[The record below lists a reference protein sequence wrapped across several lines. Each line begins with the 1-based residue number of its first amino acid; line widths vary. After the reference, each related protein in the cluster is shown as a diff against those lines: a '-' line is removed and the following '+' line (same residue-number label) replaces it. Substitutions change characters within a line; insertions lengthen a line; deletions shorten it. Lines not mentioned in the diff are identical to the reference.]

1 RRRSERTRRDRAWK
15 ENSARQPRDAL
26 EERSSRASRKKTQV
40 TCKAFTR
47 LQLRGRTES
56 ALSELG
62 ASTQHLFNDIVKQI
76 PKFDGTPYKLDLFS
90 IAVEEAVE
98 QLPLYERRIMRALES
113 KLVGKAERMAGRL
126 ASYRRASEL
135 LRDLRDKFV
144 NKQVAD
150 KLALNLGNATQPVD
164 VDARQ
169 FGSDV
174 RSLYEDAI
182 AAYSQ
187 APDINAIEREAA
199 IYSLQNSVTDSFLL
213 GLSEPLQLQVRLKN
227 PQCLADAIDIAG
239 DIENKLR
246 YRAVVGSNVTSV
258 GLIGVRTH
266 PGTTKNSESERATDD
281 KKVKCQLCKRTGHE
295 AADCFKYKR
304 AILKCSNCGL
314 KGHEASTCR
323 RPSTNDRDSRQDSR
337 DDRDNRDSRRD
348 NRDSRRDDRD
358 SRRDSRDSRRDSRDD
373 RDDRDSRRDSRSPR
387 RGERDSRDTLVESN
401 SRRNYYNRNN
411 DTRCDDGR
419 DRYARSASPDYKN
432 SNSHNNRNSQQ
443 SQGYRNNKS
452 YRENVRSDSRQ
463 SNDNREPAC

>member
-1 RRRSERTRRDRAWK
+1 MSRTSTNAYRACDLESRRSITSRRNDSRDPEPNRLRDSYPPVQRNVSLNNPLAYTHYMP
-15 ENSARQPRDAL
+15 NSI
-26 EERSSRASRKKTQV
+26 S
-40 TCKAFTR
+40 
-47 LQLRGRTES
+47 
-56 ALSELG
+56 
-62 ASTQHLFNDIVKQI
+62 LFNDIVKQI

-213 GLSEPLQLQVRLKN
+213 GLSEPLQLQVRLKI
-227 PQCLADAIDIAG
+227 P
-239 DIENKLR
+239 
-246 YRAVVGSNVTSV
+246 SV
-258 GLIGVRTH
+258 
-266 PGTTKNSESERATDD
+266 
-281 KKVKCQLCKRTGHE
+281 
-295 AADCFKYKR
+295 
-304 AILKCSNCGL
+304 
-314 KGHEASTCR
+314 
-323 RPSTNDRDSRQDSR
+323 
-337 DDRDNRDSRRD
+337 
-348 NRDSRRDDRD
+348 
-358 SRRDSRDSRRDSRDD
+358 
-373 RDDRDSRRDSRSPR
+373 
-387 RGERDSRDTLVESN
+387 
-401 SRRNYYNRNN
+401 
-411 DTRCDDGR
+411 
-419 DRYARSASPDYKN
+419 
-432 SNSHNNRNSQQ
+432 
-443 SQGYRNNKS
+443 
-452 YRENVRSDSRQ
+452 
-463 SNDNREPAC
+463 